1 VINFQ
6 ADFHAATD
14 EQRAGGERRQQA
26 ARRASRLTAIASF
39 TKTRAM
45 NCRAARFQDADLPR
59 ALRRRRVRRQ
69 QND

>member
-26 ARRASRLTAIASF
+26 ARRAEQADRHRLF
-39 TKTRAM
+39 HE
-45 NCRAARFQDADLPR
+45 NEGDELPR
-59 ALRRRRVRRQ
+59 RAISGC
-69 QND
+69 